1 MLRNSFIP
9 NEHNPGETYYI
20 YLMLLVVEIRE
31 LVQANQAF
39 HWEKLFFCLQNDHIT
54 YSSNEET
61 PPEQH
66 IFQKTKMHF
75 L

>member
-1 MLRNSFIP
+1 
-9 NEHNPGETYYI
+9 
-20 YLMLLVVEIRE
+20 MLLVVEISE